1 MKNKVSPFRISL
13 KRTALKL
20 RGHFYIILY
29 FYHSDCSLVAKLALK
44 SAQVVFNYLVVCHCY
59 LPLALFSLG
68 KAKL

>member
-1 MKNKVSPFRISL
+1 MAIC
-13 KRTALKL
+13 
-20 RGHFYIILY
+20 IILY

-68 KAKL
+68 KAKLQASRLPSTAFSTTVKH